1 MGPHIEHHWFG
12 SGFNFRHTRASLPQ
26 SRDLL
31 FENDRTWLE
40 DKQGE
45 GVTRSCKIIF
55 SVKMA
60 QDKPGGYDDAIAH
73 IQRHNPVG

>member
-12 SGFNFRHTRASLPQ
+12 SGFNFRHTKASLLPK
-26 SRDLL
+26 RDLL

-40 DKQGE
+40 NKQDQAI
-45 GVTRSCKIIF
+45 TQIPTDSRNTMI
-55 SVKMA
+55 
-60 QDKPGGYDDAIAH
+60 DDAITH

>member
-12 SGFNFRHTRASLPQ
+12 FGFNFRHTRASLLPK
-26 SRDLL
+26 RDLL